1 MKNSRIAHKQVKFT
15 WVQGSFAISGL
26 ILLGGSF
33 LAFNQKDSNLVPIAA
48 YLGLSMLFVGCLNIF
63 IYYRNQKTIHG
74 VHWLL
79 ADGMSTAALSLFLLF
94 NQMIQPMMI
103 PSFFGVWELFSG
115 ILKVI
120 DSKELK
126 EDEIRGWLW
135 FSSIGSIEVLSG
147 IVSLLKPVD
156 DFMGINVVVAV
167 IFFVQSSSYFFKI
180 LIYPRLV
187 KISKIKY

>member
-15 WVQGSFAISGL
+15 WVQASFAISGL
-26 ILLGGSF
+26 ILLGSGF

-48 YLGLSMLFVGCLNIF
+48 YLGFSMLLVGGLNILL
-63 IYYRNQKTIHG
+63 YNRNQKTIHG

-94 NQMIQPMMI
+94 NQMIQPVMI
-103 PSFFGVWELFSG
+103 PYFFGVWELFSG

-126 EDEIRGWLW
+126 EDEIHGWLW

-147 IVSLLKPVD
+147 IASLLKPVD

-167 IFFVQSSSYFFKI
+167 IFFAQSSSYFLKI
-180 LIYPRLV
+180 LIYPHLV
-187 KISKIKY
+187 KIS